1 MSAVVDEEKLLRII
15 ERRISMKVEEAMQR
29 LASLEA
35 ENTLARRVE
44 TVRATALDD
53 DH

>member
-1 MSAVVDEEKLLRII
+1 
-15 ERRISMKVEEAMQR
+15 MKGEEAMQQ

-35 ENTLARRVE
+35 GITLARRVE

>member
-1 MSAVVDEEKLLRII
+1 
-15 ERRISMKVEEAMQR
+15 MKVEEAMQR

>member
-1 MSAVVDEEKLLRII
+1 MSAVVDEEKLLRTI
-15 ERRISMKVEEAMQR
+15 ERRIRMQAEETIQR

-35 ENTLARRVE
+35 EITLARRVE